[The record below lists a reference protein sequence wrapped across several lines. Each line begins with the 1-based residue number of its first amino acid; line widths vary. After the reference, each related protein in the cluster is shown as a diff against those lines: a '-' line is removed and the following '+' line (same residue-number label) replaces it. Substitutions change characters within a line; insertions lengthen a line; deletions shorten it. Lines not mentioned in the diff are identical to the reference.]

1 MTYCVGCTYPLLR
14 DTRSIGLRLR
24 EEVIKFPLIRE
35 RAEVIPDGDV
45 VTYDGD
51 ERRGFGLVQRNAA
64 CVKGRLEDLVGFDGK
79 IRKRHRLKILTVVP
93 IQFLDI
99 EDRAAFVDVGQ
110 FEFPYHF
117 FERKNFLA

>member
-1 MTYCVGCTYPLLR
+1 MTYGIGCTYPLLR

-24 EEVIKFPLIRE
+24 EEVIKFPLIRQG
-35 RAEVIPDGDV
+35 AEVIPDGDV
-45 VTYDGD
+45 VTYD
-51 ERRGFGLVQRNAA
+51 RRELRSLSLLPRNAA

-79 IRKRHRLKILTVVP
+79 IRKRHRLEILTVVP

-99 EDRAAFVDVGQ
+99 EDRAAFVNIGQ
-110 FEFPYHF
+110 FEFTYHF